1 MVIQKGKKASEVIG
15 DEDAAD
21 TPAKKS
27 FFWDRILF
35 PIMRKTGHVVYDTC
49 THEGEFERRITAKS
63 HGGGEYKT
71 IKKLEWGDLWPYLK
85 RIPNKFRKEGP
96 KGPRLW

>member
-1 MVIQKGKKASEVIG
+1 
-15 DEDAAD
+15 
-21 TPAKKS
+21 
-27 FFWDRILF
+27 
-35 PIMRKTGHVVYDTC
+35 MRKSSHLVYDLC
-49 THEGEFERRITAKS
+49 TREGDFERRVTSKS
-63 HGGGEYKT
+63 HGDEYKK